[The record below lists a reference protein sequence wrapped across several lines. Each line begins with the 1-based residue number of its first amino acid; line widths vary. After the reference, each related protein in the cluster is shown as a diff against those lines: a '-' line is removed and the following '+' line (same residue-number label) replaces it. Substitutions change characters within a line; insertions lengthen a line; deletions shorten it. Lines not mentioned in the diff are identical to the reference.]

1 MPTFTISVSNK
12 VLGTYVVKKPLISL
26 GRSRTNTIS
35 IASKAIS
42 RNHVRIE
49 LTPSGWTVTDL
60 GSLNGTF
67 LNDIRITSASLSPG
81 DKITVGAY
89 NISFSPEPVYTGEES
104 EQTPAITAE
113 EAETSDAD
121 MRMDNIPVPPD
132 TKMGITPV
140 TAAKQAHD
148 TAVVAEPAAGDT
160 ATAPASSQQPLVE
173 EVTERHPGPAPHEA
187 ATHVPPAQEEDAQQK
202 RGPRSW
208 EGGKVSGLQIEDK
221 VKAVIFKDPLAEDT
235 EIRTHLSESDFGEA
249 KMSAAELKGVLR
261 QLDLDTRF
269 KRYRFFMHS

>member
-12 VLGTYVVKKPLISL
+12 VLGTYVVKKPVISL

-49 LTPSGWTVTDL
+49 LTHSGWTVTDL

-104 EQTPAITAE
+104 EQTPAIAAE
-113 EAETSDAD
+113 ETETTDSDL
-121 MRMDNIPVPPD
+121 RMDNVPVPPD
-132 TKMGITPV
+132 TKVGIPPV
-140 TAAKQAHD
+140 APPKQAHD

-160 ATAPASSQQPLVE
+160 AAAPASSQQPVVE
-173 EVTERHPGPAPHEA
+173 EVTERHPGPAPQESS
-187 ATHVPPAQEEDAQQK
+187 AQEEETGQK
-202 RGPRSW
+202 KERRVW
-208 EGGKVSGLQIEDK
+208 ESGKLSDLQTEDK
-221 VKAVIFKDPLAEDT
+221 VKAVVFMDPLAEDT
-235 EIRTHLSESDFGEA
+235 EIRDYLSEGDFGEVQ
-249 KMSAAELKGVLR
+249 MSAAELKKVLR
-261 QLDLDTRF
+261 QLELDSRF

>member
-60 GSLNGTF
+60 GSLNGSF

-104 EQTPAITAE
+104 EQTPAIAAE
-113 EAETSDAD
+113 ETESSDVD
-121 MRMDNIPVPPD
+121 MRMDNVPVPPD
-132 TKMGITPV
+132 TKVGIPPV
-140 TAAKQAHD
+140 APPKQAHD

-160 ATAPASSQQPLVE
+160 GTAPASSQQPVVE
-173 EVTERHPGPAPHEA
+173 EVTERHPGLEPQESS
-187 ATHVPPAQEEDAQQK
+187 AQEPADQGKETRQK
-202 RGPRSW
+202 KERRIW
-208 EGGKVSGLQIEDK
+208 ESGKLSDLQTEDK
-221 VKAVIFKDPLAEDT
+221 IRAVIFEDPLAEDT
-235 EIRTHLSESDFGEA
+235 EIRDYLSESDSGDV
-249 KMSAAELKGVLR
+249 KLSAAELKRVLR